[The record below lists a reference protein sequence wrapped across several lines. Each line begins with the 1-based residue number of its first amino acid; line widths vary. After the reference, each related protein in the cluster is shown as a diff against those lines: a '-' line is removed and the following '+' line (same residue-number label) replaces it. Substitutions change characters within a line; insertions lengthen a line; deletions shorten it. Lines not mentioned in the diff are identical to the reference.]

1 MLHQSLNTMIRTQ
14 QDMLPIIQKAE
25 STIFPCYGT
34 RPTASLSPGLKQ
46 RNIGSMNQG
55 NRRRQTCTTGTNH
68 SNFWTLSIHGLNP
81 NSQVFKAIRF
91 LRGEGI
97 AIL

>member
-1 MLHQSLNTMIRTQ
+1 
-14 QDMLPIIQKAE
+14 MLPIIQKAE
-25 STIFPCYGT
+25 SIIFPGQGT
-34 RPTASLSPGLKQ
+34 RPTASLSPSLKQ
-46 RNIGSMNQG
+46 RNISSLDQG
-55 NRRRQTCTTGTNH
+55 NRRRQTCPTGTNH
-68 SNFWTLSIHGLNP
+68 SNLWTLSIHGLNP